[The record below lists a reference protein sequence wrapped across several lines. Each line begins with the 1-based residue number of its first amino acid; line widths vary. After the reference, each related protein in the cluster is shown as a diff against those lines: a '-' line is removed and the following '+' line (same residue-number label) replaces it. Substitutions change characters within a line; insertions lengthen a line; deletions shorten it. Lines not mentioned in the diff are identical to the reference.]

1 MTPASMRRVLDGLI
15 SGSLLSGR
23 QRQQMDGNCLGWDCS
38 VDGQAGYRG
47 KYGGIGDPGSAGLQT
62 FFGILAGTIPV
73 VIATNSNGPPLQAV
87 VQTALHAATSAR

>member
-15 SGSLLSGR
+15 NGSLLSGR
-23 QRQQMDGNCLGWDCS
+23 QRQQMDDNCLGWDCS
-38 VDGQAGYRG
+38 GSGQADYRG
-47 KYGGIGDPGSAGLQT
+47 KYGGGGDPGPAGLQT

-73 VIATNSNGPPLQAV
+73 VIATNSNFPLLPAV